1 VALTIILVLIFGA
14 IVWGVFMTHTK
25 SGARR
30 SQQFQK
36 PNYLGTVR
44 RHSQLGRPV
53 IQTDEQRSEVLR
65 MNRDRYDPSID
76 LLDPRNEKY
85 RGGDQPGASSSET
98 N

>member
-30 SQQFQK
+30 SQKFQK
-36 PNYLGTVR
+36 PNYLGAVR
-44 RHSQLGRPV
+44 RYSRLGRPV
-53 IQTDEQRSEVLR
+53 IQTDEQRSEVMR

-85 RGGDQPGASSSET
+85 RGDDQPGESSIET
-98 N
+98 Y